1 MMQSLSNFAKKTP
14 FEFPELTD
22 VALKLKNVAGIGDK
36 ELIPMLTNLGDI
48 ASSQGKGI
56 SQIVEA
62 YNDAI
67 TGEYERLKEFGDAR
81 LGSLKF
87 HLFSDEPVYEDL
99 DTLKLAEALTY
110 LANSY
115 GADRDLVKKVLAGND
130 GIC

>member
-1 MMQSLSNFAKKTP
+1 MMKSLSDFAKKTP

-36 ELIPMLTNLGDI
+36 QLIPMLTNLGDI

-67 TGEYERLKEFGDAR
+67 TGEYERLKEFGIKASKSGDDVT
-81 LGSLKF
+81 
-87 HLFSDEPVYEDL
+87 FSF
-99 DTLKLAEALTY
+99 K
-110 LANSY
+110 
-115 GADRDLVKKVLAGND
+115 
-130 GIC
+130 

>member
-1 MMQSLSNFAKKTP
+1 MKSLSDFAKKTP

-36 ELIPMLTNLGDI
+36 QLIPMLTNLGDI

-67 TGEYERLKEFGDAR
+67 TGEYERLKEFGIKASKSGDNVT
-81 LGSLKF
+81 
-87 HLFSDEPVYEDL
+87 FSF
-99 DTLKLAEALTY
+99 K
-110 LANSY
+110 
-115 GADRDLVKKVLAGND
+115 
-130 GIC
+130 